1 MNLFKKYINIL
12 LTKLQ
17 LDFNLRELL
26 RGSAIV
32 FLFKFLGLF
41 SGYVLSYI
49 ITKHYG
55 EETLGIYSLSFTL
68 LSFVVVLSRM
78 GLDEAMVK
86 VISDL
91 FYMNK
96 QGQAK
101 DAYLKSAFL
110 ILLVSALFSVLVFQ
124 SADFIATWF
133 DNESLTKAFKIISY
147 TIVPYALIK
156 VNADTLR
163 GMKKMKAFSYLQ
175 VGSLFLLMSI
185 VLLLGIQF
193 LNETVY
199 LPIYSLLIATIV
211 VCLWS
216 FVLLKRNFKVNNTGT
231 EKIKRLM
238 KISLPMMLTSSMFLV
253 LSWTDNIFLGRFLSE
268 DQVGIYFIAFKL
280 GLIISLSLFA
290 VNSIAA
296 PKFSELSI
304 ANDQVLLK
312 RLAMQSA
319 NLNLGSSLPVFIIL
333 IFTTEWLLSLY
344 GNSFIIAKYCVYILA
359 VGQLFNALS
368 GSVLNFLNMTGN
380 EKLVSKIVLSAA
392 LLNIILNYY
401 LIPIFEAYDTWS
413 GIEGAAIASSI
424 CLIYWNV
431 LGLYFV
437 YKHHGFLMFPNPFS
451 LMKMKYK

>member
-1 MNLFKKYINIL
+1 MNIFKKYTNPL
-12 LTKLQ
+12 LSKLQ
-17 LDFNLRELL
+17 LDFNLIELL
-26 RGSAIV
+26 HGSAIV

-49 ITKHYG
+49 ITIHYG

-68 LSFVVVLSRM
+68 LSFVVVFSRM

-91 FYMNK
+91 FYVNK

-101 DAYLKSAFL
+101 DAYLKSSFF

-124 SADFIATWF
+124 SSDYIATWF
-133 DNESLTKAFKIISY
+133 DNESLTKAFKIIAY

-175 VGSLFLLMSI
+175 VGSLFLLMSA
-185 VLLLGIQF
+185 VLLLGIKF
-193 LNETVY
+193 FDETIY
-199 LPIYSLLIATIV
+199 LPIYALLIATIV
-211 VCLWS
+211 MYLWS
-216 FVLLKRNFKVNNTGT
+216 CVLLKRTFKVKNTGT
-231 EKIKRLM
+231 EKMRRLM

-253 LSWTDNIFLGRFLSE
+253 LSWTDNILLGRFLSE

-290 VNSIAA
+290 VNAIAA
-296 PKFSELSI
+296 PKFSELST
-304 ANDQVLLK
+304 ANDKVLLK

-319 NLNLGSSLPVFIIL
+319 NLNLGSSLPIFIVL

-368 GSVLNFLNMTGN
+368 GSVLNFLNMTGY
-380 EKLVSKIVLSAA
+380 EKIVSKIVLSAA
-392 LLNIILNYY
+392 LLNIGLNYY
-401 LIPIFEAYDTWS
+401 LIPIFESHDNWS
-413 GIEGAAIASSI
+413 GIEGAAVASSI
-424 CLIYWNV
+424 CLIYWNA

-437 YKHHGFLMFPNPFS
+437 YKHHGFLMFPNPFR
-451 LMKMKYK
+451 LIKMKYK

>member
-124 SADFIATWF
+124 SADVIAIWF

-175 VGSLFLLMSI
+175 VGSLFLLMSV

-199 LPIYSLLIATIV
+199 LPIYSLLIAAIV

-231 EKIKRLM
+231 EKMKRLM

-296 PKFSELSI
+296 PKFSELST

-424 CLIYWNV
+424 CLIYWNA

>member
-424 CLIYWNV
+424 CLIYWNA